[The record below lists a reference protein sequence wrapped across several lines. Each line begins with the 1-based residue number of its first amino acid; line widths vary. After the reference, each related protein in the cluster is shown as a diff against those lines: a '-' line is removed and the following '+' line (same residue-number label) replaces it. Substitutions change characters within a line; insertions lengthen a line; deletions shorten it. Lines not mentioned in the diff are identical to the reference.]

1 MKSGEKSGPCGH
13 EHRSGFCFGPLEPDF
28 LATIPEEKREKRV
41 LIDSDLCVVDN
52 RHFFIRGLL
61 PLPIL
66 GTAQSFDWLV
76 WVSLS
81 KKNFNRAADL
91 WEIRGREKEPPYF
104 GWLNSR
110 LPVYPETSELKV
122 NVHTLPV
129 GTRPTIKLEQSKHP
143 LSIEQ
148 REGITM
154 ERAKSLAK
162 QVLIEWT

>member
-1 MKSGEKSGPCGH
+1 MNSGENSGPCGH
-13 EHRSGFCFGPLEPDF
+13 DRGSGFCFGPSEPEF
-28 LATIPEEKREKRV
+28 LATIPEEKRENRV
-41 LIDSDLCVVDN
+41 LIDTDLCVVDN
-52 RHFFIRGLL
+52 RYFFIRGLL

-76 WVSLS
+76 WASLS

-91 WEIRGREKEPPYF
+91 WETRGREKEPPYF

-110 LPVYPETSELKV
+110 LPFYPDTSELKV

-129 GTRPTIKLEQSKHP
+129 GTRPTIELEQSKHP

-148 REGITM
+148 RDGITM